1 MNRHLV
7 TAICLSA
14 LALCSCESG
23 EKTKKKPSSKSL
35 DEVKLSERLG
45 RKPDQDNRSH
55 YEKYL
60 PSATGGRGSAGT
72 QFQKQMYKSATIH
85 GTNTQ
90 ATGLD
95 GKYKTNQSAF
105 SRWKFWGQKGK
116 FAEAGKSSSATS
128 KVFDPGT
135 GGFDAAKAAREGSQE
150 FSGASNT
157 FGTKSALSDRD
168 RLTTLPNAKSID
180 SISTTNSYSEDEVK
194 KLLNRN

>member
-14 LALCSCESG
+14 LSICSCVSET
-23 EKTKKKPSSKSL
+23 KKKKPSSKSL

-45 RKPDQDNRSH
+45 KKPDQNSRSH

-60 PSATGGRGSAGT
+60 PSATGGRGTAGT
-72 QFQKQMYKSATIH
+72 QFQKQMHRSAAFH
-85 GTNTQ
+85 GTNTR

-105 SRWKFWGQKGK
+105 SRWKFWGQKGQ
-116 FAEAGKSSSATS
+116 FAEAGKSNTGTS
-128 KVFDPGT
+128 KVFTPGT
-135 GGFDAAKAAREGSQE
+135 GGFNAAKAAREGGQA
-150 FSGASNT
+150 FSGATDT
-157 FGTKSALSDRD
+157 FGAKSALSNRD
-168 RLTTLPNAKSID
+168 GLTTLPNAKSID
-180 SISTTNSYSEDEVK
+180 SISTNNSYSEDEVK